1 MAVRP
6 LLRARD
12 GARAVNFGRAFTCC
26 GCGHRIPEGAA
37 VPLVGLVVM
46 RRRRVAEWRRGLA
59 GSPVWELVPVEATS
73 RYPARA
79 CRACADAWPDRIKHT
94 APAADATV
102 TG

>member
-1 MAVRP
+1 M
-6 LLRARD
+6 
-12 GARAVNFGRAFTCC
+12 NFGRAFTCC

-37 VPLVGLVVM
+37 VPLVGIMVL
-46 RRRRVAEWRRGLA
+46 RRRRHTFLGGDSGRERWTWRL
-59 GSPVWELVPVEATS
+59 ELVEATS

-79 CRACADAWPDRIKHT
+79 CRACASAWPDRIKHT